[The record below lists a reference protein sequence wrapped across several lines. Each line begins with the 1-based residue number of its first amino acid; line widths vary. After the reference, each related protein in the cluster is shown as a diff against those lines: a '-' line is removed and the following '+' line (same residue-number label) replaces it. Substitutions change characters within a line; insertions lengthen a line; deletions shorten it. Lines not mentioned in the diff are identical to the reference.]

1 MDDSKRIKVAL
12 VDDHQIML
20 DGLVAL
26 LGNDPDFHIIAALA
40 SGEAFLQSLQNTIPH
55 ILLTD
60 YNLPGI
66 SGLDLARQV
75 KKKHPGIKVV
85 MLSMHD
91 EVHVVKSI
99 LKEGVDGYLLKNI
112 PQFELKNALKRI
124 MQGVPYVSPEI
135 TRLMLD
141 EMNNPQQ
148 TPQPLTERELEIL
161 KLITEEFANKEIAAK
176 LFISER
182 TVETHRKNIFRKTNS
197 NSLVGLIKYAF
208 ENKLFQG

>member
-26 LGNDPDFHIIAALA
+26 LGNDPDFHIIAALS
-40 SGEAFLQSLQNTIPH
+40 SGEAFLQSLQNTSPH

-66 SGLDLARQV
+66 SGLDLTRQI

-91 EVHVVKSI
+91 EVQVVKSI

-124 MQGVPYVSPEI
+124 MQDVPYVSPEI

-197 NSLVGLIKYAF
+197 NSLVGLIRYAF
-208 ENKLFQG
+208 ENKLF

>member
-1 MDDSKRIKVAL
+1 MGDSKRIKVAL

-26 LGNDPDFHIIAALA
+26 LGNDPDFHIISALD
-40 SGEAFLQSLQNTIPH
+40 SGEAFLDSLKNTIPH

-66 SGLDLARQV
+66 SGLDLTRQI

-91 EVHVVKSI
+91 EVQVVKSI

-148 TPQPLTERELEIL
+148 TPQPLTDRELEIL